1 VTLHARFDCILCFH
15 FSSLKEK
22 MREAFTTKVEQFVR
36 DELKDHDGSHDYWH
50 IHRVRNNALSLAKQE
65 GITSE
70 EDLTII
76 EVSCLLHD
84 VRDWKYSTEQKGSF
98 EEVVEDVLKDYAKKN
113 IVIDIVN
120 NIGFKEELKTSSDGA
135 STPEEDASRRIRQDI
150 KFKIVS
156 DADRLDAIGAIGI
169 GRTFCF
175 GGAKR
180 NPMHD
185 PNIKPN
191 IGLTREEYQAAHN
204 PGMVNTTIN
213 HFHEKLLKLK
223 GLMKTESGTKMALKR
238 HEVMERF
245 LKDFHD
251 EWEGL

>member
-1 VTLHARFDCILCFH
+1 MPT
-15 FSSLKEK
+15 KEK
-22 MREAFTTKVEQFVR
+22 NEFITKIERFVR
-36 DELKDHDGSHDYWH
+36 DELQNHNGSHDFWH
-50 IHRVRNNALSLAKQE
+50 IHRVRNNALSLAKLE

-70 EDLTII
+70 EDLTIV
-76 EVSCLLHD
+76 EVACLLHD
-84 VRDWKYSTEQKGSF
+84 VRDWKYAEEQRGSF
-98 EEVVEDVLKDYAKKN
+98 EDVVEDVLKEYKHTKT
-113 IVIDIVN
+113 VVDIVN
-120 NIGFKEELKTSSDGA
+120 NIGFKEELSSTASA
-135 STPEEDASRRIRQDI
+135 STQGDTSRIRGDI

-175 GGAKR
+175 GGAKK

-185 PNIKPN
+185 PGVPPN
-191 IGLTREEYQAAHN
+191 VGLTREEYQAAHN
-204 PGMVNTTIN
+204 PGMINTTIN

-223 GLMKTESGTKMALKR
+223 DMMKTESGTKMALKR